1 MITWGISANS
11 HNAALAVFDD
21 DKLVF
26 ASESE
31 RFSGLKND
39 AHLNRKLVSYA
50 KRFGEPSRV
59 YWYEKPLL
67 KTMRQFSAGQGW
79 NRLENNIEIYLAR
92 HEIDAPVSYTGHHH
106 SHAAAGYYTSNF
118 DEACVVVIDAI
129 GEFEATSLWIGE
141 GDKLSKISSI
151 EYPHSVGLFYSAMTQ
166 RCGLKPNEEEYILM
180 GMAALGDPNRLVR
193 DLLNDFVELPN
204 DDYQHPYRI
213 KQNLHRGCKW
223 WRPEL
228 TSQQDLY
235 DIAAATQKVYEIIF
249 ERILQTAISKSSSR
263 NLVLMG
269 GCALNC
275 AANPIAYKYFDQ
287 VWIMPAPGDSGSS
300 IGAVLAHKKK
310 RINWT
315 GPYLGHDMGYT
326 TSNEEIVAHL
336 LEHKMCGLARGPAE
350 FGPRA
355 LGNRSLIADPRGSE
369 IKVAINQIKHR
380 EQFRPFAP
388 AILEEFAN
396 QYFKISTESMT
407 YMQYIAPCLE
417 SESFPAI
424 VHLDNTSRVQTVN
437 KTDNPQFRAL
447 LELWYAKTGC
457 PMLLNT
463 SLNIKGKPMVN
474 DAADAA
480 SWTQLHGLPVFN

>member
-1 MITWGISANS
+1 
-11 HNAALAVFDD
+11 
-21 DKLVF
+21 
-26 ASESE
+26 
-31 RFSGLKND
+31 
-39 AHLNRKLVSYA
+39 
-50 KRFGEPSRV
+50 
-59 YWYEKPLL
+59 
-67 KTMRQFSAGQGW
+67 
-79 NRLENNIEIYLAR
+79 
-92 HEIDAPVSYTGHHH
+92 
-106 SHAAAGYYTSNF
+106 
-118 DEACVVVIDAI
+118 
-129 GEFEATSLWIGE
+129 
-141 GDKLSKISSI
+141 
-151 EYPHSVGLFYSAMTQ
+151 LFYSAMTQ

-180 GMAALGDPNRLVR
+180 GMAALGNPNRFIR
-193 DLLNDFVELPN
+193 DLLDEFVSFPN
-204 DDYQHPYRI
+204 DDYDHAYRI
-213 KQNLHRGCKW
+213 KHNLHRGCPW

-228 TSQQDLY
+228 TSQQDFY
-235 DIAAATQKVYEIIF
+235 DIAAATQAVYEMAF
-249 ERILQTAISKSSSR
+249 ERVLQQAVRTSSSR

-275 AANPIAYKYFDQ
+275 SANPIAYKYFDQ

-310 RINWT
+310 HIDWV
-315 GPYLGHDMGYT
+315 GPYLGYDMGYE
-326 TSNEEIVAHL
+326 TSNEDIVAHL
-336 LEHKMCGLARGPAE
+336 LEHKMCGLARGRAE

-396 QYFKISTESMT
+396 QYFKMPTESTT
-407 YMQYIAPCLE
+407 YMQYISPCLK

-437 KTDNPQFRAL
+437 ETDNPQFRAL
-447 LELWYAKTGC
+447 LELWHAKTGC

-480 SWTQLHGLPVFN
+480 NWTQLHGLPVFN